1 MPSLRLP
8 RRESLLPPPYSDGPV
23 DLVAIGRRLGRGEP
37 DDLEFAEAPLRFAAR
52 ATALALIPIAAGALA
67 WITLWDAHAP
77 LEVPAALTVLT
88 FVTLAALVAHVLGH
102 VRPRWRPALERA
114 VWLGAA
120 LLRTV
125 CLVVTLAL
133 FALFVVFAALKW
145 VDPDFWAEVV
155 EPLEWQLFAW
165 SATAAVIATLLSL
178 RRPLLRIDP
187 RWSWVH
193 AVSTPVPSIVTTC
206 LGLLVLSLITL
217 IPDDVDTVHETTA
230 VFSSLA
236 SVAAVIAAV
245 VAAWASIGVGA
256 AQHVR
261 SIRHGIAQSFL
272 EVAGAARAARTP
284 RDGDG
289 DADSTRHDELIT
301 ALDRLLNDVR
311 HQPGIRLFAPVPA
324 DDGVVLVLEGVAARL
339 LGLPLGTSS
348 RRYTRSVDRYL
359 GHPAEHR
366 LIAGLEAF
374 AREFAERAR
383 TNEFSTSR
391 EFAATLAVIDHDA
404 ETVIDH
410 DAETRERASA
420 APSVTHGSVEAEHD
434 PA

>member
-1 MPSLRLP
+1 MPSVLLP

-23 DLVAIGRRLGRGEP
+23 DLVAIGRRLGRAEP
-37 DDLEFAEAPLRFAAR
+37 DDLEFAETPLRFATR
-52 ATALALIPIAAGALA
+52 AAAVALIPIAAGALA
-67 WITLWDAHAP
+67 WITLWDAHSP
-77 LEVPAALTVLT
+77 LEVPTALTVLT

-102 VRPRWRPALERA
+102 VRPRWRPNIERA

-272 EVAGAARAARTP
+272 EVAGAARAARPHATATATP
-284 RDGDG
+284 
-289 DADSTRHDELIT
+289 TR
-301 ALDRLLNDVR
+301 
-311 HQPGIRLFAPVPA
+311 PGT
-324 DDGVVLVLEGVAARL
+324 
-339 LGLPLGTSS
+339 TSS
-348 RRYTRSVDRYL
+348 SPRSTACSTTCATSPASGCSHPCRPMTASCSCWRGSRPGCSGSRSGPRR
-359 GHPAEHR
+359 
-366 LIAGLEAF
+366 
-374 AREFAERAR
+374 
-383 TNEFSTSR
+383 
-391 EFAATLAVIDHDA
+391 AATPDRWIATSGIPPS
-404 ETVIDH
+404 TVSSPDSRRSH
-410 DAETRERASA
+410 ASSPSELERTSFRHHANSRRHL
-420 APSVTHGSVEAEHD
+420 P
-434 PA
+434 